1 MTRRPTTQLQRA
13 FAVFEKM
20 NPQLGSAID
29 LADWMNV
36 PQSCAYTY
44 IARLKALVYIHR
56 ATEGARKHRAAWSAI
71 YARPLYGLPVDE
83 ASGAVIVKR
92 PPDDSRGKWRRYA
105 REVLQTMG
113 DELMADGAP
122 KS

>member
-44 IARLKALVYIHR
+44 IARLKALGSIEQRGGNH
-56 ATEGARKHRAAWSAI
+56 
-71 YARPLYGLPVDE
+71 ARPLYGLPVDE